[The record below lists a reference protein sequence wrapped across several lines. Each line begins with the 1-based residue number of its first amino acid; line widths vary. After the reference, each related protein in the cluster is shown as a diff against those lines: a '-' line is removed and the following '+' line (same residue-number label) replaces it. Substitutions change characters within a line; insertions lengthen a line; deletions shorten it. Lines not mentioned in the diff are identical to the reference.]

1 MIYAISQSHR
11 DSKTHNQNECSPLF
25 KPPRISRFKMAK
37 TQRVKD
43 QGQGIHQQTCKQ
55 KEYLPGFSFQKLA
68 DHK

>member
-1 MIYAISQSHR
+1 
-11 DSKTHNQNECSPLF
+11 
-25 KPPRISRFKMAK
+25 MAK